1 MLMINIHY
9 VRAFFN
15 LYLLG
20 EVHLHDDVDVKVTL
34 NRVLQKTTCTQ
45 IAYALVLRD
54 FANFVENQGSFFD
67 TPS

>member
-9 VRAFFN
+9 VRALFN
-15 LYLLG
+15 PYLLG

-34 NRVLQKTTCTQ
+34 NRVLQKTTCTLT
-45 IAYALVLRD
+45 AYALVLRD
-54 FANFVENQGSFFD
+54 FADFVENQGPFFD